1 MKRFVGL
8 ASMILVVLTGSY
20 FIYGLDFIDTN
31 NYNVST
37 ISEEKVNTKE
47 VDLNYKKS
55 KNTLKEKSDKLYINK
70 NIKGSNNAI

>member
-55 KNTLKEKSDKLYINK
+55 KNTLKEKSDKSYINK